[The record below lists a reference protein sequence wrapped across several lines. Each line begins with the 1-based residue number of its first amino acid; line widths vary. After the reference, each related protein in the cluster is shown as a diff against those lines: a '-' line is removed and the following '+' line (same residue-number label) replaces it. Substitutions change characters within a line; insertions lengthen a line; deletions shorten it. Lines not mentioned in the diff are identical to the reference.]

1 MNLRNAPALH
11 LSLTPVYLATAQPL
25 DDEFRHRVKLHQ
37 LRRGPEWTNIEEQLY
52 PADYELSS
60 RTVLVDCVTMW
71 ATNIFFH
78 CDEDIDRSLEMFR
91 NEFDR
96 LIAIDATF
104 IFVTNEIGLGGTS
117 ENAMQRRFT
126 DLLGFVNRACR
137 ATCRRRAF
145 SYFRNRLKNKIKQ
158 MRPFNIITPDNSI
171 RRRLSTR

>member
-1 MNLRNAPALH
+1 MCAKKIIMVTGGQRSGKSEFAEHTALH
-11 LSLTPVYLATAQPL
+11 LSTTPVYLATAQPL

-52 PADYELSS
+52 PADHELSS

-126 DLLGFVNRACR
+126 DLLGFVNRHVAR
-137 ATCRRRAF
+137 HADDVHF
-145 SYFRNRLKNKIKQ
+145 LISGIDLKIK
-158 MRPFNIITPDNSI
+158 
-171 RRRLSTR
+171 